1 MGEVEM
7 SLARIEE
14 LFLWL
19 MIYSFVGW
27 VYESTLC
34 SITGKKLVN
43 RGFLNGPYCPI
54 YGSGAVLDILVLGRI
69 QNPALLFILGVLLTC
84 SLEYFT
90 SWIMEELFHARWW
103 DYSDKK
109 FNINGRVCLLG
120 AVVFGAFSVV
130 LILVIHP
137 FVKGLTDSLPP
148 LAKGIISAVLF
159 AGFAADCVITVRGI
173 SGFDKKLHELSDE
186 LAEHR
191 RRAASRSEEKRA
203 EIAEKLRKTTVYQ
216 SVTAAFEAYEKRINA
231 QEKRM
236 LKAFPKFR
244 IPRYNDTLEELR
256 SRLKKQR
263 EMKKAKK

>member
-1 MGEVEM
+1 M
-7 SLARIEE
+7 SLERIET

-19 MIYSFVGW
+19 MIYSVVGW
-27 VYESTLC
+27 IYESTLC

-69 QNPALLFILGVLLTC
+69 HNPILLFVFGVLLTC

-90 SWIMEELFHARWW
+90 SWAMEKLFHARWW

-130 LILVIHP
+130 LILGIHP
-137 FVKGLTDSLPP
+137 FVKSLTDRLSP
-148 LAKGIISAVLF
+148 LARHIISGVVF
-159 AGFAADCVITVRGI
+159 AGFAADCVITVQGI
-173 SGFDKKLHELSDE
+173 SGFHKKLHELSGE

-191 RRAASRSEEKRA
+191 RRAAERSEEKRA
-203 EIAEKLRKTTVYQ
+203 ELAQKIRGTTVYQ
-216 SVTAAFEAYEKRINA
+216 SVSAALAGYEKRINA

-236 LKAFPKFR
+236 LKSFPKFR
-244 IPRYNDTLEELR
+244 IQRDNETLDELR
-256 SRLKKQR
+256 NWLRKQR
-263 EMKKAKK
+263 EQRKKKAE

>member
-1 MGEVEM
+1 M

-19 MIYSFVGW
+19 MIYSVVGW
-27 VYESTLC
+27 IYESTLC

-54 YGSGAVLDILVLGRI
+54 YGCGAVLDILVLGRL
-69 QNPALLFILGVLLTC
+69 QNPGLLFVLGVLLTC

-90 SWIMEELFHARWW
+90 SFIMEELFHARWW

-137 FVKGLTDSLPP
+137 FVKGLTDMLPQ
-148 LAKGIISAVLF
+148 IVRHIVCAVLF
-159 AGFAADCVITVRGI
+159 VGFTADCIITVKGI
-173 SGFDKKLHELSDE
+173 SGFDKKLNELSEE
-186 LAEHR
+186 LAAHR
-191 RRAASRSEEKRA
+191 RKAALRSEEKRA
-203 EIAEKLRKTTVYQ
+203 ELAEKLRKTTVYQ

-263 EMKKAKK
+263 EMRKKSGK